1 MKLTSI
7 LSSLTAAALLVSTA
21 VAATPQ
27 VLQTAPTQVTASNQ
41 VQPKGTPLTPT
52 TPFTPGTSQLGSPST
67 LTISGSCPGPI
78 IISVAGATPGAQ
90 IGLAWSVNAGV
101 SSVPGGACGGTALG
115 LAAPR
120 LLTFLTAD
128 ASGAAAF
135 TANAPSSACG
145 VFLQAVDLGACV
157 GSNVEQIGGSTS
169 SFVFP
174 SATSTVIGSVGFV
187 DSENVGY
194 FWDVNRGDSVSE
206 TFFGP
211 GSVSS
216 YTLDVGIPRNNLS
229 TEDIDWEVVIN
240 GTVVDTFQ
248 VVAGQSSVNISGS
261 FASISGPSYDVSVRV
276 TNTISPG
283 LGSCTFRYAGA
294 GENTLTLR

>member
-7 LSSLTAAALLVSTA
+7 LSSLTAAALLVSAA

-27 VLQTAPTQVTASNQ
+27 VLQAAPTQVTVSNQ
-41 VQPKGTPLTPT
+41 VQPNGTPLTPT
-52 TPFTPGTSQLGSPST
+52 VPFTPGTSQLGVFD
-67 LTISGSCPGPI
+67 LTIAGSCPGPI
-78 IISVAGATPGAQ
+78 TISVTGATPGAQ
-90 IGLAWSVNAGV
+90 VALAWSLNAGS

-115 LAAPR
+115 LAAPN
-120 LLTFLTAD
+120 LLTILVAD
-128 ASGAAAF
+128 ASGQAAF
-135 TANAPSSACG
+135 AANAPSSACG
-145 VFLQAVDLGACV
+145 VFLQAVDLGACAA
-157 GSNVEQIGGSTS
+157 SDVEQLGGSAS

-174 SATSTVIGSVGFV
+174 SATSTVIGSLGFV

-206 TFFGP
+206 TFSGP

-216 YTLDVGIPRNNLS
+216 YTLDVDVPQNFLS
-229 TEDIDWEVVIN
+229 TENIDWEVVIN

-248 VVAGQSSVNISGS
+248 VVSGQTSVNVSGS

-283 LGSCTFRYAGA
+283 FGSCTFRYAGA
-294 GENTLTLR
+294 GQNALTLQ